1 MTADRPRSPGEEIA
15 NSISHGL
22 CQLLYGA
29 SVMHHTM
36 TLNQAKRVFKVL
48 DHGAS
53 DLHWL
58 YAPLVCHFILVFG
71 YEA

>member
-1 MTADRPRSPGEEIA
+1 MLGEEIA
-15 NSISHGL
+15 NSVNHGL

-48 DHGAS
+48 DHGATDS
-53 DLHWL
+53 RWL
-58 YAPLVCHFILVFG
+58 YAHFVCHFFAEFA
-71 YEA
+71 YAA